1 MRLSSEEETVRFR
14 PSRMKLPTDEDF
26 SYAMDALRIV
36 TWSVGTWPLQTY
48 TFWSGLR
55 FAIAILLLMLVVLII
70 NVEIFLDFGNTEKTL
85 NGLLILICAVLGALK
100 VASFRLYPT
109 GLIANFVS
117 AVEDYRQLNEEEKR
131 AIVRRHAYMGRMS
144 SASVILFS
152 YFSVSLYTLAPM
164 LTGSD
169 AAQGANS
176 TLGKRLDYPIP
187 SEYTLQLLRAPGNL
201 FAVIYFV
208 EYFLLLVTAVGNL
221 GSDSLFFGII
231 FHLCGQVELLKLD
244 FSRFLEDDENRTDRF
259 VALIKRHHHLLTLAE
274 YLNDT
279 IHWIM
284 VIQLFGSC
292 MLICTS
298 EFQFILSLNV
308 SNVVMVVKTFMVMF
322 TLLGQMFAY
331 SLVGEYSK
339 NQFEGIGQ
347 LAYCSS
353 WYNAPPNLTRDI
365 MFLLMKTQYPVHL
378 RAGRFFVI
386 NMETYSSILR
396 TSMSYLSVLRLM
408 VNASF
413 EQCWQRAADAGSS
426 RDYGCIKHKQ
436 KLADA
441 SSRAQTPLEGN
452 ATIVVGGNR
461 SASSLEDEAPDG
473 RGFLVRDGRSEDHL
487 EAGRHVAPSDVQ
499 LLVRPAV
506 RHRHRAYISFL
517 VQWSLEF
524 KLSNIEPHLPSP
536 RMTRRSAESS
546 AQMLM
551 MLVIH
556 VEIYLDNGN
565 AEKTLEALL
574 ITACGIL
581 GVLKV
586 ASFRLYPRGLI
597 ANFVSAVED
606 YRQLNGEEKRAIVR
620 HHAYMG
626 RILSGSMIFVS
637 YLSATLFI
645 VVPMFAGDD
654 AAQGANATR
663 GELLDYPFP
672 SECTLQLLGTP
683 EYLRAIIY
691 FGEYFMLLVTVN
703 GNIGSDLLFIGIIFH
718 LCGQVEVLKVDF
730 SNFLDDD
737 SDGTDRFTALI
748 KRHHHLLTLA
758 EYLNDTIGLIM
769 VIQLFT
775 SCLLICVSG
784 FQFILSLSVNN
795 VVMVV
800 KSFMV
805 MTTLLGQMFAY
816 SYVGEYSKNQFES
829 IGHYV
834 CRSNWYNAPPKL
846 SKHIMFL
853 LMKTQCPVH
862 LKAGRFFVIN
872 IETYTSILK
881 SSMSYLSVLRVMVT
895 T

>member
-1 MRLSSEEETVRFR
+1 
-14 PSRMKLPTDEDF
+14 
-26 SYAMDALRIV
+26 MDALRIV

-408 VNASF
+408 MKLPTDEDFSYAM
-413 EQCWQRAADAGSS
+413 DALRIIS
-426 RDYGCIKHKQ
+426 RPVGTWP
-436 KLADA
+436 L
-441 SSRAQTPLEGN
+441 QTYNFWSGL
-452 ATIVVGGNR
+452 R
-461 SASSLEDEAPDG
+461 SAIVIVL
-473 RGFLVRDGRSEDHL
+473 
-487 EAGRHVAPSDVQ
+487 
-499 LLVRPAV
+499 
-506 RHRHRAYISFL
+506 I
-517 VQWSLEF
+517 
-524 KLSNIEPHLPSP
+524 
-536 RMTRRSAESS
+536 
-546 AQMLM
+546 MLM